1 MTSVD
6 QLPCTVPRVLFP
18 EIFRTKI
25 HPSHAAAVC
34 PPDHSDHPDFKMID
48 AWRHAGKTIGKEIMT
63 LKSNKPIPPADSV
76 RECLG

>member
-1 MTSVD
+1 
-6 QLPCTVPRVLFP
+6 
-18 EIFRTKI
+18 
-25 HPSHAAAVC
+25 
-34 PPDHSDHPDFKMID
+34 MID